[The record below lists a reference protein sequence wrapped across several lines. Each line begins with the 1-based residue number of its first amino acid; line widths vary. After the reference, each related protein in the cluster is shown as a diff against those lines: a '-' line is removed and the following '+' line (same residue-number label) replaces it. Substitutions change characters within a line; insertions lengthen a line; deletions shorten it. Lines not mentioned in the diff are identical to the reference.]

1 MAIGLAYSMSGN
13 FLCKNI
19 FVIGIT
25 QLRKHMLTVDVNAV
39 TDHFMEINQHQ
50 NFSLRKFITV
60 NSRFIRTV
68 LLLCMCFM
76 IGACV
81 LARVHKNKEYRT
93 THYTN
98 CDK

>member
-50 NFSLRKFITV
+50 N
-60 NSRFIRTV
+60 
-68 LLLCMCFM
+68 
-76 IGACV
+76 
-81 LARVHKNKEYRT
+81 LA
-93 THYTN
+93 
-98 CDK
+98 